1 MDRQVKAEEK
11 ALNDALLHH
20 YLVEVRQHVVDT
32 RQVRHHHLEAEGFG
46 HVDDGDVD
54 LVGPPKVGTFV
65 LLVALP

>member
-1 MDRQVKAEEK
+1 MDWQVKTEEK

-46 HVDDGDVD
+46 HVDDGNVD
-54 LVGPPKVGTFV
+54 LV
-65 LLVALP
+65 